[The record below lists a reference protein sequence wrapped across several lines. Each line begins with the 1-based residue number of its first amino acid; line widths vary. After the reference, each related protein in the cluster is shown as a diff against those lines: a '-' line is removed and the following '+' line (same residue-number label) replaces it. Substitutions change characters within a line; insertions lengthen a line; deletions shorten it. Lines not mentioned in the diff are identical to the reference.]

1 VLVALNAFAFR
12 GLLTSRHPDVLPF
25 WIPTWCSLGTSLAA
39 GHIPTWNPAVMGGI
53 PFAADPQSGWLSAL
67 PMALFS
73 TLPCDVAIRMFIVL
87 QPLVAGLGL
96 YAFLRSEGASRPAC
110 TVGGLAMSL
119 FMSGSIFVVSLPF
132 AGMFAWTMILLACA
146 SRTLRAHSWARR
158 LVWLTLSALA
168 WGQLASAHLSDG
180 MVVGTGALIAYLTVR
195 LITQVR
201 ARERSSRQAWAL
213 AGMILLAFPLVNL
226 AILLPRFAYLPAT
239 SLGHGY
245 ARLDVLSAKL
255 GSPSFEPILSAG
267 LAPGYPLTLVKSPGT
282 YLGAVA
288 LGLSVIGLW
297 SRRQRPL
304 VVALGL
310 YGVVS
315 YVLSLDAVA
324 RSLRPGLR
332 SSALGSFYAHFPYR
346 AILGMLIA
354 VPILAALGVDA
365 WREAESNRTRV
376 LMVVP
381 GVLIW
386 GALAPAVGAVTGGS
400 LLPLVAGAVGLAVL
414 IAATRT
420 PRLVLLVPLILAGEL
435 IANAQAN
442 HWPMFP
448 ASAYVRAGPIAA
460 ALMRSDDGRYLSVA
474 PSDWTKPGY
483 HLLQDRTDWGLM
495 AMQRSMIFHLEEA
508 QGYNPAQLLRYWTFV
523 RAIDP
528 KPIRY
533 NAADFIRAEPL
544 ALNLLQVG
552 YLIQPSGDP
561 PAVPGETA
569 VASEARWTLYRLP
582 DRPPRASV
590 VTSWSVVGSPDA
602 ALSAI
607 RAPGFD
613 PARELV
619 LETTPPI
626 GPAATT
632 AFGGGADFH
641 WEGAQSARVIVDAP
655 TSAIVLVRNTYAKGW
670 RATVDGH
677 AAPVLPADYLLQ
689 GIPIAQGHHVIELT
703 YHEPTIGEG
712 LVGSAAA
719 LVALLGAAVV
729 LASRERWRRPA
740 G

>member
-25 WIPTWCSLGTSLAA
+25 WIPTWCSLGRSLAA

-53 PFAADPQSGWLSAL
+53 PFAADPQSGWLSVF

-73 TLPCDVAIRMFIVL
+73 ALPCDVGIRMFIVL

-110 TVGGLAMSL
+110 TVGGVAMSL
-119 FMSGSIFVVSLPF
+119 FMSGSVFVVSLPF

-146 SRTLRAHSWARR
+146 SRTLRAHTWARR

-226 AILLPRFAYLPAT
+226 AILLPRLAYLPTT

-245 ARLDVLSAKL
+245 ARLDVLSARL
-255 GSPSFEPILSAG
+255 GSPSFEPVLSAG
-267 LAPGYPLTLVKSPGT
+267 LAPDYPLTLVKSPGT

-304 VVALGL
+304 VVAFGS
-310 YGVVS
+310 YGVVC
-315 YVLSLDAVA
+315 YTLSLDAVA
-324 RSLRPGLR
+324 RSLRHRLP
-332 SSALGSFYAHFPYR
+332 SSLLESFYGHFPYR

-354 VPILAALGVDA
+354 VPILAAVGVDA
-365 WREAESNRTRV
+365 WSEAGSNRTRV

-381 GVLIW
+381 GVLVW
-386 GALAPAVGAVTGGS
+386 GVLAPAVGAVTGGS
-400 LLPLVAGAVGLAVL
+400 LLPLVAGAAGLAAL
-414 IAATRT
+414 IAGARA

-435 IANAQAN
+435 FANAQLD
-442 HWPMFP
+442 HSPMFP

-460 ALMRSDDGRYLSVA
+460 ALMRSDDGRYLSLA
-474 PSDWTKPGY
+474 PSDWTMPGY
-483 HLLQDRTDWGLM
+483 HVLQDRNDWGLM
-495 AMQRSMIFHLEEA
+495 AMQRSMIFDLEEA

-533 NAADFIRAEPL
+533 NAAGFIRAEPL
-544 ALNLLQVG
+544 ALNLLEVG

-561 PAVPGETA
+561 PAVSGETA
-569 VASEARWTLYRLP
+569 VASETGWVLYRLP
-582 DRPPRASV
+582 DPPPRASV
-590 VTSWSVVGSPDA
+590 LTSWSVVGSADA
-602 ALSAI
+602 ALAAI
-607 RAPGFD
+607 RSPGFD
-613 PARELV
+613 PERQLV
-619 LETTPPI
+619 LEAGPSAETSS
-626 GPAATT
+626 PAA
-632 AFGGGADFH
+632 GGGTASFE
-641 WEGAQSARVIVDAP
+641 WEGTQSARLEVDAP
-655 TSAIVLVRNTYAKGW
+655 SPAVVLVRNMYAPDW

-677 AAPVLPADYLLQ
+677 PAQVVPADYLVQ
-689 GIPIAQGHHVIELT
+689 GIPVPAGHHVVRLT
-703 YHEPTIGEG
+703 YHDPAVGEG
-712 LVGSAAA
+712 LVGSAIAIVGLLAA
-719 LVALLGAAVV
+719 AGLLAIQ
-729 LASRERWRRPA
+729 ERRRQRT
-740 G
+740 